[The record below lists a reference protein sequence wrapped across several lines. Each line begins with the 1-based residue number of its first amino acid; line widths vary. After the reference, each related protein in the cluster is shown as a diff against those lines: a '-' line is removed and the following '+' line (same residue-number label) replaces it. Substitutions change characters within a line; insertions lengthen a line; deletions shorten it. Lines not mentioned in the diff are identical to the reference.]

1 MTHFNS
7 GSTVYDPL
15 VVYVPDTI
23 VGTCRAIQNRK
34 KGMEFSILC
43 KGAFGDGGYLINE
56 DFVIPHQA
64 VTGAEVD
71 FTDTAELEG
80 YHAEGFNVII
90 HSHPFKS
97 ETFSS
102 SDRTTLSTNYECSL
116 LFSGDTI
123 VAGTVS
129 IKIGE
134 AVLVLDA
141 KVSPLSMFLQLPDN
155 FDELVKNKTFA
166 QGCNYN
172 EFDVWG
178 NKLLRGVVYKK
189 VGNMRTAREA
199 AVEVIPT
206 LASVL
211 KEVL

>member
-1 MTHFNS
+1 
-7 GSTVYDPL
+7 
-15 VVYVPDTI
+15 
-23 VGTCRAIQNRK
+23 
-34 KGMEFSILC
+34 
-43 KGAFGDGGYLINE
+43 
-56 DFVIPHQA
+56 
-64 VTGAEVD
+64 
-71 FTDTAELEG
+71 
-80 YHAEGFNVII
+80 
-90 HSHPFKS
+90 
-97 ETFSS
+97 
-102 SDRTTLSTNYECSL
+102 
-116 LFSGDTI
+116 
-123 VAGTVS
+123 
-129 IKIGE
+129 
-134 AVLVLDA
+134 
-141 KVSPLSMFLQLPDN
+141 MFLQLPDN